1 MSAQNE
7 AAKIERLAQLSS
19 EAKSRWNEEYLKN
32 NTLDIL
38 ESTSRLINVKYYKSD
53 RLELLVA
60 IDGTLFI
67 FPWNRNESEF

>member
-38 ESTSRLINVKYYKSD
+38 ESTSGLINVKYYKSD